1 MERILQLK
9 NRLADLPIVVAAL
22 ETLTGPAGLPVV
34 TATEA
39 RLVLEE
45 AFTNIVKYAH
55 PDGRD
60 DHPVT
65 IRLAVQAGWLDLE
78 LIDQGIPFD
87 PLAQATEEMDK
98 PFAERSDGL
107 MGLPLIRALM
117 DDCRYVRIDS
127 RNHLQLRK
135 QFRPPM

>member
-1 MERILQLK
+1 MERTLQLH
-9 NRLADLPIVVAAL
+9 NRLADLAAVEAAL
-22 ETLTGPAGLPVV
+22 DALICPAGLTVAV
-34 TATEA
+34 AAEA

-55 PDGRD
+55 SDGRE

-78 LIDQGIPFD
+78 LIDQGIAFD
-87 PLAQATEEMDK
+87 PLAQADSEMDK
-98 PFAERSDGL
+98 PFAERADGL

-117 DDCRYVRIDS
+117 DDCRYLRVGS

-135 QFRPPM
+135 QLPM